1 MNASQ
6 PKYNDIPYFILPK
19 DRVVSSFN
27 CLKGNNS
34 PKKRKAVPLSEKYTL
49 SIEEAS
55 QYFGIGHVRLRNI
68 IHANPNAD
76 FFLMVGNRLQIKRK
90 KFEKFID
97 DVSVI

>member
-1 MNASQ
+1 MNESQ
-6 PKYNDIPYFILPK
+6 AKYNDIPYFILPK

-27 CLKGNNS
+27 FLKGNNS

-68 IHANPNAD
+68 SIAVLSMLERFSSLN
-76 FFLMVGNRLQIKRK
+76 LLRISR
-90 KFEKFID
+90 
-97 DVSVI
+97 